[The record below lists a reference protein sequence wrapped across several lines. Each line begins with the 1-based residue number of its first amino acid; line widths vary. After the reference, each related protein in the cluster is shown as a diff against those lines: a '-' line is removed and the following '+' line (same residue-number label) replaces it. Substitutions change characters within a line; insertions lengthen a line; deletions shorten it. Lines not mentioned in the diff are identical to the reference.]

1 MTPNP
6 PPASGPGAS
15 TSTPTPLAVVGL
27 GCLFPGSTDVAGTW
41 LTLRDGI
48 DRITEVPATHWRP
61 EDVFSEDRSAPD
73 RTYGRRGGFLD
84 PVDFRPIEFGIAPRD
99 LEATDTA
106 QLLGLHAAREALR
119 DAGLLDRDQQA
130 KRRISVLL
138 GVTGAL
144 ELVIP
149 LGARLGHHHWWRALA
164 ESGVDRETAGEVVRR
179 ISDSM
184 VRWQENSFPGLLG
197 NVVAGRIANRL
208 DLGGTNC
215 VVDAACA
222 SSMGAVHLAAMELES
237 GRCDAVVTGGV
248 DTFND
253 IFMYTCFSKT
263 PALSPGG
270 HARPFDRDGD
280 GTTLGEGVGIVILK
294 RLEDA
299 ERDGDRILAKLLGI
313 GSSSDGKGTAIYAPS
328 AEGQV
333 RCLEAAYGT
342 AGVSPDTIELVEA
355 HGTGTAVGDATEV
368 RGLTEVFRRARP
380 EGSWCQLGSVKSQIG
395 HTKAAAGAA
404 GLVKVILALH
414 HKVLPPTIKV
424 KSPLDE
430 LQPGRSPFQLSR
442 LPRPWISRTG
452 SPRRAGVSAFGFG
465 GSNFHAVLEEAAP
478 AREAPDFEGAPLLLA
493 ASGDG
498 PEALERQL
506 EEWRGS
512 LDGACLATARAIA
525 ARSRESFDPAAPRRL
540 LVVSPREELSARL
553 PRIQQQLRDAPHEPW
568 SLPDGAFHGVGAAPG
583 ALAFLFPG
591 QGSQRTGM
599 LRDLACRT
607 PELLHSLEEAE
618 HAYWSDES
626 DPVPLAERIY
636 PPDPFDDH
644 RARRQEESL
653 RDTRNAQPAI
663 GAVSVGAARLLA
675 RFAVLPAMVGGH
687 SYGELAALHVAGR
700 LRAEDFHQLSNFR
713 GRLMADAGGES
724 AGSMAAVDLPLDDL
738 DRLVVEERL
747 DLVVANRNAPRQG
760 VLSGRSDEIARA
772 ITVCEARGIRATRL
786 PVSAAF
792 HSPAISGAREPFRE
806 VLRRVRL
813 SPGSIP
819 VYANSSAGRYPA
831 SEEAAKE
838 LLAGQIAEP
847 VRFLD
852 QVEAMVGDGVRT
864 IVEVGPGS
872 ILSSLTRAIL
882 GDRIAPSGVQV
893 VSLDA
898 SAGRRD
904 GMHDLAITLATI
916 AARGHAIDLRG
927 WDGGVVARPLPIAR
941 KGPSVA
947 VGGANL
953 APGSTGELAP
963 LPPVA
968 PPVDLTWPATPP
980 AVPPS
985 APIVAPVIEE
995 EWRLPPRPAV
1005 VDDETWAG
1013 IERLAEDARALE
1025 AELTTSQRLLFE
1037 GIEARIRAAVGA
1049 ATTRPAPTSPSPPH
1063 SHHTSPV
1070 QTSPGSER
1078 PPTPTAAAVPA
1089 SSTPPEPAAP
1099 RTAEPAPPVPAPSPT
1114 ARSGGGASPLTG
1126 ALVAIV
1132 ADRTGY
1138 PAEAIDPAMDLEA
1151 DLGIDSIKRVEILSA
1166 LRSERPELPSPPPEL
1181 LGTLRS
1187 LTEIA
1192 AWFDEATGASLA
1204 VGGASIPPRPATR
1217 GTPAPVTPPSP
1228 ETAPAAG
1235 GAALLPSLV
1244 AIVAERTGYPDEA
1257 IDPTMDL
1264 EADLGIDSIKRVEIL
1279 SALRSERPEL
1289 PSPPPELLGTLR
1301 SLAEIAAWFDEAT
1314 DAVEPSAPAPSIAPP
1329 SSIPAATVSPPATG
1343 ATLLP
1348 ALVSIVADR
1357 TGYPA
1362 EAIDP
1367 TMDLEADLG
1376 IDSIKRVE
1384 ILSALRNERPELP
1397 SPPPELLGTL
1407 RSLAEI
1413 AAWFGEATD
1422 AVEPSAPAPSLPAAT
1437 VAPPAAGTMLLP
1449 ALVAIVA
1456 ERTGYP
1462 AEAIDPTMD
1471 LEADLGID
1479 SIKRVEILSSLR
1491 TERPELPSPPPEL
1504 LGTLR
1509 SLAEIAAW
1517 FGEAAGTDAPPAGT
1531 PAPAN
1536 APAPPPSVPS
1546 PMVAAPSIDAAP
1558 TSPPASG
1565 GGLLPAL
1572 VTIVADRTGYP
1583 AEAIDPPMDLEADLG
1598 IDSIKRVEILSALRT
1613 ERPEL
1618 PSPPPELLG
1627 TLRSLAEIAAWFG
1640 EATDPVEPSAPAPSI
1655 DPAPSIPAAT
1665 VSPPAMGATLLP
1677 ALVEIVAD
1685 RTGYPADAIDP
1696 AMDLEADLG
1705 IDSIKRVE
1713 ILSALRTER
1722 PELPSPPPELLGTL
1736 RSLAEIAAW
1745 FGEATD
1751 TTAATA
1757 PSIAPS
1763 IAPSPPTAPPAIA
1776 AAPSLPPASSTR
1788 EALASLAGAERSLQ
1802 RRVVEAAIAPRLIEG
1817 GLPLP
1822 AAGDVLV
1829 VGDATDPILGRLV
1842 DALRSLGV
1850 PARTSPI
1857 NAPLPAVA
1865 VLRLLILVPPAA
1877 AELDELWSA
1886 VARVQ
1891 EGAAALRQAGRS
1903 GGARVASVSR
1913 VDGAFGLRECSGER
1927 ALLGSSLSGLVKT
1940 IPHEWEGVSGRAVDL
1955 DPRIEEAPGTIGQLA
1970 AALLADGPA
1979 EVGLRAEG
1987 TVILEERDASYAEL
2001 PEDPAPFERG
2011 DLVLVT
2017 GGGRG
2022 VTAEC
2027 AITIAARTCATLAI
2041 LGRSAPPEPEP
2052 TWIAAAR
2059 DEATLKRAFFE
2070 RHPGLPP
2077 REIGERVGRVLADR
2091 ELADTLARIEEVG
2104 GRALYRSVDVRDG
2117 RGLAAAIA
2125 DLTAAEGPVRGWVH
2139 GAGVI
2144 EDREI
2149 EQKTRDSFE
2158 RVVRTKFDGAASIAS
2173 MLPIDTLRAI
2183 AFFSSSTGRYGRK
2196 GQVDYAIANEALNRL
2211 ACLEA
2216 RRRPQCRV
2224 ASIGWGPWDGGM
2236 VTPGLARLFAA
2247 EGVGLIPIAGG
2258 SIACLRELSAPPG
2271 ASIWSTVLGPAPGGG
2286 RTPAPTSDPLPV
2298 AATLPLSDSRA
2309 PTPPA
2314 EAPIAPRS
2322 GSAPR
2327 PTEGETALRMTLDP
2341 RTMPVLADHAID
2353 GRAVL
2358 PFALMLEWGAEAAL
2372 HRHPGLQ
2379 LEALEKWRVMKGVI
2393 LPPAGSATI
2402 EVRLGDGRADGER
2415 LRVPVELV
2423 GWAEE
2428 REVLHARGTA
2438 ILSPFGTP
2446 PPRPLPSPA
2455 LDPHP
2460 RGVVEAYDEE
2470 LFHGPTLR
2478 TITRVIGSS
2487 DEGIAALCDPAPD
2500 PRAWLPHPHRSRWVI
2515 DPLLLDAAFQL
2526 QILWSIGAAG
2536 SPCLP
2541 CFVERLERYDRP
2553 PSVEGHTVRVRI
2565 DERSEHG
2572 ASSTVEILDADG
2584 EPILRLHGAECVI
2597 DPSLGR
2603 AFAAGRA
2610 TRRGPGAP

>member
-355 HGTGTAVGDATEV
+355 HGTGTAGGDATEV

-1063 SHHTSPV
+1063 SHH
-1070 QTSPGSER
+1070 
-1078 PPTPTAAAVPA
+1078 
-1089 SSTPPEPAAP
+1089 
-1099 RTAEPAPPVPAPSPT
+1099 
-1114 ARSGGGASPLTG
+1114 
-1126 ALVAIV
+1126 
-1132 ADRTGY
+1132 
-1138 PAEAIDPAMDLEA
+1138 
-1151 DLGIDSIKRVEILSA
+1151 
-1166 LRSERPELPSPPPEL
+1166 
-1181 LGTLRS
+1181 
-1187 LTEIA
+1187 
-1192 AWFDEATGASLA
+1192 
-1204 VGGASIPPRPATR
+1204 
-1217 GTPAPVTPPSP
+1217 
-1228 ETAPAAG
+1228 
-1235 GAALLPSLV
+1235 
-1244 AIVAERTGYPDEA
+1244 
-1257 IDPTMDL
+1257 
-1264 EADLGIDSIKRVEIL
+1264 
-1279 SALRSERPEL
+1279 
-1289 PSPPPELLGTLR
+1289 
-1301 SLAEIAAWFDEAT
+1301 
-1314 DAVEPSAPAPSIAPP
+1314 
-1329 SSIPAATVSPPATG
+1329 
-1343 ATLLP
+1343 
-1348 ALVSIVADR
+1348 
-1357 TGYPA
+1357 
-1362 EAIDP
+1362 
-1367 TMDLEADLG
+1367 
-1376 IDSIKRVE
+1376 
-1384 ILSALRNERPELP
+1384 
-1397 SPPPELLGTL
+1397 
-1407 RSLAEI
+1407 
-1413 AAWFGEATD
+1413 
-1422 AVEPSAPAPSLPAAT
+1422 
-1437 VAPPAAGTMLLP
+1437 
-1449 ALVAIVA
+1449 
-1456 ERTGYP
+1456 
-1462 AEAIDPTMD
+1462 
-1471 LEADLGID
+1471 
-1479 SIKRVEILSSLR
+1479 
-1491 TERPELPSPPPEL
+1491 
-1504 LGTLR
+1504 
-1509 SLAEIAAW
+1509 
-1517 FGEAAGTDAPPAGT
+1517 
-1531 PAPAN
+1531 
-1536 APAPPPSVPS
+1536 
-1546 PMVAAPSIDAAP
+1546 
-1558 TSPPASG
+1558 
-1565 GGLLPAL
+1565 
-1572 VTIVADRTGYP
+1572 
-1583 AEAIDPPMDLEADLG
+1583 
-1598 IDSIKRVEILSALRT
+1598 
-1613 ERPEL
+1613 
-1618 PSPPPELLG
+1618 
-1627 TLRSLAEIAAWFG
+1627 
-1640 EATDPVEPSAPAPSI
+1640 
-1655 DPAPSIPAAT
+1655 
-1665 VSPPAMGATLLP
+1665 
-1677 ALVEIVAD
+1677 
-1685 RTGYPADAIDP
+1685 
-1696 AMDLEADLG
+1696 
-1705 IDSIKRVE
+1705 
-1713 ILSALRTER
+1713 
-1722 PELPSPPPELLGTL
+1722 
-1736 RSLAEIAAW
+1736 
-1745 FGEATD
+1745 
-1751 TTAATA
+1751 
-1757 PSIAPS
+1757 
-1763 IAPSPPTAPPAIA
+1763 
-1776 AAPSLPPASSTR
+1776 
-1788 EALASLAGAERSLQ
+1788 
-1802 RRVVEAAIAPRLIEG
+1802 
-1817 GLPLP
+1817 
-1822 AAGDVLV
+1822 
-1829 VGDATDPILGRLV
+1829 
-1842 DALRSLGV
+1842 
-1850 PARTSPI
+1850 
-1857 NAPLPAVA
+1857 
-1865 VLRLLILVPPAA
+1865 
-1877 AELDELWSA
+1877 
-1886 VARVQ
+1886 
-1891 EGAAALRQAGRS
+1891 
-1903 GGARVASVSR
+1903 
-1913 VDGAFGLRECSGER
+1913 
-1927 ALLGSSLSGLVKT
+1927 
-1940 IPHEWEGVSGRAVDL
+1940 
-1955 DPRIEEAPGTIGQLA
+1955 
-1970 AALLADGPA
+1970 
-1979 EVGLRAEG
+1979 
-1987 TVILEERDASYAEL
+1987 
-2001 PEDPAPFERG
+2001 
-2011 DLVLVT
+2011 
-2017 GGGRG
+2017 
-2022 VTAEC
+2022 
-2027 AITIAARTCATLAI
+2027 
-2041 LGRSAPPEPEP
+2041 
-2052 TWIAAAR
+2052 
-2059 DEATLKRAFFE
+2059 
-2070 RHPGLPP
+2070 
-2077 REIGERVGRVLADR
+2077 
-2091 ELADTLARIEEVG
+2091 
-2104 GRALYRSVDVRDG
+2104 
-2117 RGLAAAIA
+2117 
-2125 DLTAAEGPVRGWVH
+2125 
-2139 GAGVI
+2139 
-2144 EDREI
+2144 
-2149 EQKTRDSFE
+2149 
-2158 RVVRTKFDGAASIAS
+2158 
-2173 MLPIDTLRAI
+2173 
-2183 AFFSSSTGRYGRK
+2183 
-2196 GQVDYAIANEALNRL
+2196 
-2211 ACLEA
+2211 
-2216 RRRPQCRV
+2216 
-2224 ASIGWGPWDGGM
+2224 
-2236 VTPGLARLFAA
+2236 
-2247 EGVGLIPIAGG
+2247 
-2258 SIACLRELSAPPG
+2258 
-2271 ASIWSTVLGPAPGGG
+2271 
-2286 RTPAPTSDPLPV
+2286 
-2298 AATLPLSDSRA
+2298 
-2309 PTPPA
+2309 
-2314 EAPIAPRS
+2314 
-2322 GSAPR
+2322 
-2327 PTEGETALRMTLDP
+2327 
-2341 RTMPVLADHAID
+2341 
-2353 GRAVL
+2353 
-2358 PFALMLEWGAEAAL
+2358 
-2372 HRHPGLQ
+2372 
-2379 LEALEKWRVMKGVI
+2379 
-2393 LPPAGSATI
+2393 
-2402 EVRLGDGRADGER
+2402 
-2415 LRVPVELV
+2415 
-2423 GWAEE
+2423 
-2428 REVLHARGTA
+2428 
-2438 ILSPFGTP
+2438 
-2446 PPRPLPSPA
+2446 
-2455 LDPHP
+2455 
-2460 RGVVEAYDEE
+2460 
-2470 LFHGPTLR
+2470 
-2478 TITRVIGSS
+2478 
-2487 DEGIAALCDPAPD
+2487 
-2500 PRAWLPHPHRSRWVI
+2500 
-2515 DPLLLDAAFQL
+2515 
-2526 QILWSIGAAG
+2526 
-2536 SPCLP
+2536 
-2541 CFVERLERYDRP
+2541 
-2553 PSVEGHTVRVRI
+2553 
-2565 DERSEHG
+2565 
-2572 ASSTVEILDADG
+2572 
-2584 EPILRLHGAECVI
+2584 
-2597 DPSLGR
+2597 
-2603 AFAAGRA
+2603 
-2610 TRRGPGAP
+2610 